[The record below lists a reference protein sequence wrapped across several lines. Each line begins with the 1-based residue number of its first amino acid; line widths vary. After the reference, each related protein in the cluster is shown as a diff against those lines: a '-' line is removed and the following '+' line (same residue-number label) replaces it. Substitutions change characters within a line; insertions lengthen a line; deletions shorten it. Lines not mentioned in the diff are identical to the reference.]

1 MESRVSDLQMSYSD
15 LTRMRGYHK
24 SDLINDRQSDAIP
37 DSKVHGANMGPTW
50 GRQNTG
56 GPRVGPMNLA
66 IWDDAQKSQIPVS
79 FLQMAVD
86 DQQKEHPVPDY
97 DKQPTDFD
105 DVIEEVGPFGPFQ
118 WRIWIIGS
126 MFELPCA
133 ICLYFFVFGAA
144 NPGWQCVASENT
156 TMTNWTLTSSH
167 VDNRTPLYVQNDT
180 DVIASCADDCTR
192 VYNPELTSIVTEV
205 SYIQQS

>member
-86 DQQKEHPVPDY
+86 DQQKEHPVP
-97 DKQPTDFD
+97 
-105 DVIEEVGPFGPFQ
+105 I
-118 WRIWIIGS
+118 
-126 MFELPCA
+126 
-133 ICLYFFVFGAA
+133 
-144 NPGWQCVASENT
+144 
-156 TMTNWTLTSSH
+156 MTNSQRISMTSSRRWVLLGLSNGESGSSVACLSYPVLSASTSLCLGRPTQAGSVSPARTPRWQTGPWRQVTSITERHCTYRTTLTSSH
-167 VDNRTPLYVQNDT
+167 PV
-180 DVIASCADDCTR
+180 
-192 VYNPELTSIVTEV
+192 LTIVRESTTL
-205 SYIQQS
+205 SWRQ